1 MHKNHTDLDKLVQR
15 FSMFAENNKNP
26 ECKIPGSIVNGSP
39 VIMPCIDIG
48 LIDYSSAFDLQL
60 KIFDII
66 HRKDMAGCILL
77 LEHKPVITIG
87 NSQNRKN
94 LISSEEN
101 LSSQGI
107 KLVQSNRGGDV
118 TFHGPGQLVCYPI
131 FNLTKFDRDLTN
143 FVYNLEQVIINVLDV
158 YKIKGTRIQK
168 LRGVFVG
175 KNKIS
180 SIGIHV
186 KKWITFHGFSLN
198 VNVDLGYYKNII
210 ACGLSDYEQVSMEKL
225 LDKKIPLSFVKE
237 LVLKSF
243 TAVFN
248 VQIQKLQDPK

>member
-1 MHKNHTDLDKLVQR
+1 MHKNHLDLEKLIQR
-15 FSMFAENNKNP
+15 FSVYSENIKNQKSINP
-26 ECKIPGSIVNGSP
+26 DSFLQDGPVVIPY
-39 VIMPCIDIG
+39 IDIG
-48 LIDYSSAFDLQL
+48 LMDYNNAFELQQ

-66 HRKDMAGCILL
+66 RQEDMAGCILL
-77 LEHKPVITIG
+77 LEHNPVITIG

-94 LISSEEN
+94 IISDEES
-101 LSSQGI
+101 LKSQGI
-107 KLVQSNRGGDV
+107 ELIQSNRGGDV

-131 FNLTKFDRDLTN
+131 FNLAKFDRDLTN
-143 FVYNLEQVIINVLDV
+143 FVHNLEQVIINVLDE

-175 KNKIS
+175 KNKIA

-186 KKWITFHGFSLN
+186 KKWITLHGFSLN

-243 TAVFN
+243 TSVFN
-248 VQIQKLQDPK
+248 VQIQKF

>member
-1 MHKNHTDLDKLVQR
+1 MHKKQIDLEKLTQR
-15 FSMFAENNKNP
+15 FCMYTENIKNP
-26 ECKIPGSIVNGSP
+26 ESKSPDNSIPNGSP
-39 VIMPCIDIG
+39 VVIPYIDAG
-48 LIDYSSAFDLQL
+48 LMDYNNAFELQL
-60 KIFDII
+60 GIFDII
-66 HRKDMAGCILL
+66 RQEDMAGCIIL
-77 LEHKPVITIG
+77 LEHKPVITLG
-87 NSQNRKN
+87 NSQSRKN
-94 LISSEEN
+94 IISSEES
-101 LSSQGI
+101 LRSQGI
-107 KLVQSNRGGDV
+107 ELIQSNRGGDV

-175 KNKIS
+175 KNKIA

-186 KKWITFHGFSLN
+186 KKWITLHGFSLN

-237 LVLKSF
+237 LILKSF
-243 TAVFN
+243 TVVFN
-248 VQIQKLQDPK
+248 VQMQKF

>member
-1 MHKNHTDLDKLVQR
+1 MHKNNTDLDKLIQR
-15 FSMFAENNKNP
+15 FSIFAENIKNP
-26 ECKIPGSIVNGSP
+26 ESKSPDSFSHSSQVVIPY
-39 VIMPCIDIG
+39 IDIG
-48 LIDYSSAFDLQL
+48 LIDYSTAFDLQL
-60 KIFDII
+60 KIFDIV
-66 HRKDMAGCILL
+66 RQEDLPGCILL

-94 LISSEEN
+94 LISSEES
-101 LSSQGI
+101 LKSQGI
-107 KLVQSNRGGDV
+107 ELIQSNRGGDV

-131 FNLTKFDRDLTN
+131 INLTKFDRDLTN
-143 FVYNLEQVIINVLDV
+143 FVYNLEQVIINVLDE

-175 KNKIS
+175 KNKVA

-186 KKWITFHGFSLN
+186 KKWITLHGFSLN
-198 VNVDLGYYKNII
+198 ISVDLGYYKNII

-243 TAVFN
+243 AAVFN
-248 VQIQKLQDPK
+248 VQIQKF

>member
-1 MHKNHTDLDKLVQR
+1 MHKNHTDLENPLQL
-15 FSMFAENNKNP
+15 FSRFAENIKSPDNILYDNP
-26 ECKIPGSIVNGSP
+26 GV
-39 VIMPCIDIG
+39 MPYIDIG
-48 LIDYSSAFDLQL
+48 LMDYSNAYDLQL

-66 HRKDMAGCILL
+66 RHEDMPGCILL

-87 NSQNRKN
+87 NSQSVKN
-94 LISSEEN
+94 IISSKESLE
-101 LSSQGI
+101 SQGI
-107 KLVQSNRGGDV
+107 ELIQSNRGGDV

-143 FVYNLEQVIINVLDV
+143 FVYNLEQIIINVLDD

-175 KNKIS
+175 KNKIA

-186 KKWITFHGFSLN
+186 KKWITLHGFSLN
-198 VNVDLGYYKNII
+198 ISVDLGYYKNIV
-210 ACGLSDYEQVSMEKL
+210 ACGLGDYEQISMEKS
-225 LDKKIPLSFVKE
+225 LDKKIQLSYVKE

-243 TAVFN
+243 SSVFN
-248 VQIQKLQDPK
+248 VQIQKL

>member
-1 MHKNHTDLDKLVQR
+1 MKKNHTDLEKLIHR
-15 FSMFAENNKNP
+15 FSVYAENIKNAENKSP
-26 ECKIPGSIVNGSP
+26 DSVSHGSQIVIPY
-39 VIMPCIDIG
+39 IDIG
-48 LIDYSSAFDLQL
+48 LMDYNNAFELQL

-66 HRKDMAGCILL
+66 RQEDMAGCILL

-87 NSQNRKN
+87 NSRSRKN
-94 LISSEEN
+94 IISSEES
-101 LSSQGI
+101 LRSQGI
-107 KLVQSNRGGDV
+107 ELIQSNRGGDV

-131 FNLTKFDRDLTN
+131 INLTKFDRDLTN

-175 KNKIS
+175 KNKIA

-186 KKWITFHGFSLN
+186 KKWITLHGFSLN
-198 VNVDLGYYKNII
+198 VSVDLGYYRNII

-237 LVLKSF
+237 LVLKNF
-243 TAVFN
+243 AAVFN
-248 VQIQKLQDPK
+248 VQIQKF